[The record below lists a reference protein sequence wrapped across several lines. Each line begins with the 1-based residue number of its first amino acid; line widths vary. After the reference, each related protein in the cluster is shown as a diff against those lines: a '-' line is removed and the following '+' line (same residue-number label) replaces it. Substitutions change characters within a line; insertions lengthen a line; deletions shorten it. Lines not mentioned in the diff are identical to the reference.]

1 MRQSAKQAR
10 ELLHRYGVVEP
21 PVPVEKIAVGE
32 GAEIARH
39 RFEGW
44 ESGFI
49 LRDGRRTIIGVNTRT
64 SRRRQRFTVAHEIG
78 HLLFHEGNLIVDHAV
93 RVNWRD
99 EISGMATDAQEIQAN
114 AFAAELLM
122 PREFVIDH
130 LERYIDDVAKT
141 GKTMSHEDLI
151 SQLAREF
158 DVSAEAMGYR
168 LINLGILA
176 T

>member
-1 MRQSAKQAR
+1 MSQSEKRAC
-10 ELLHRYGVVEP
+10 ELLDKYRVLNP

-32 GAEIARH
+32 GAEIARN

-44 ESGFI
+44 ESGFL
-49 LRDGRRTIIGVNTRT
+49 LRDGSRVIIGVNTRT
-64 SRRRQRFTVAHEIG
+64 SRRRQRFSVAHEIG

-99 EISGMATDAQEIQAN
+99 EVSGMATDRQEIQAN

-122 PREFVIDH
+122 PRGFVIDA
-130 LERYIDDVAKT
+130 LEKYLDGVTRT
-141 GKTMSHEDLI
+141 GRVMSHEDLI